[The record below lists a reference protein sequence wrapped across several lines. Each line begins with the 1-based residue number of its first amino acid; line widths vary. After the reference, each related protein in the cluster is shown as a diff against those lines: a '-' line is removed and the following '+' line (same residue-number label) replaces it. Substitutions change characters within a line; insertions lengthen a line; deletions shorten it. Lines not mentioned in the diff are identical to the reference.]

1 MGRSRRLADRFQAGL
16 TMKRITKYSINLGI
30 MGLAT
35 CIGLFLCEL
44 GARIFLNPA
53 DFLSQDPV
61 PDEILGAVLATK
73 GNGYDEWG
81 FRNKRIPTSVELVA
95 IGDSH
100 TFGNCAKM
108 NESWP
113 YVVGRIR
120 GVSVYNMG
128 LGGYGPNQYYHLLKT
143 KALPLKPKTVVCG
156 LYLGD
161 DFENAFRVTYG
172 LEYWSYL
179 RELPA
184 DVSANANIWERQPQ
198 SGWNRKL
205 RTWLSRHS
213 VVYKLVFH
221 GPLLGRIKGNF
232 QIENASRLYDSTA
245 TLIIKEK
252 NITEAFLPKG
262 ILQRLDQEKEGVREG
277 MRITFRL
284 LKEMDQLCRE
294 QNVQFIVAIIPTKET
309 VFSNYLEHDSKQPLR
324 DVIDRL
330 IANERTAREKL
341 FNFLRESDIR
351 YVDTLPALQGS
362 VENELYARTAVD
374 IHPNHNGYKVIAEA
388 ISSAL
393 QTRHATQMS
402 GSRQ

>member
-1 MGRSRRLADRFQAGL
+1 MGGSRRLAQRFQAGL
-16 TMKRITKYSINLGI
+16 TMKKIAKYGINLGVFVVAS
-30 MGLAT
+30 G
-35 CIGLFLCEL
+35 IGLLLCEV
-44 GARIFLNPA
+44 GARVFLNPA

-61 PDEILGAVLATK
+61 PHEILGAVLAAK

-81 FRNKRIPTSVELVA
+81 FRNGAIPKSVDIVA

-100 TFGNCAKM
+100 TFGNYAKM
-108 NESWP
+108 DESWP
-113 YVVGRIR
+113 YVVGRLR
-120 GVSVYNMG
+120 NVKVYNMA

-143 KALPLKPKTVVCG
+143 KALPLKPKTIVCG
-156 LYLGD
+156 LYMGD

-172 LEYWSYL
+172 LDYWSYL

-184 DVSANANIWERQPQ
+184 DVQASANIWERQQQP
-198 SGWNRKL
+198 GWNRKL

-252 NITEAFLPKG
+252 NIAEAFLPKG
-262 ILQRLDQEKEGVREG
+262 ILGRLDQEKEGVREG
-277 MRITFRL
+277 MRITFKL

-294 QNVQFIVAIIPTKET
+294 KNIQFLVAIIPTKEM
-309 VFSNYLEHDSKQPLR
+309 VFSEFLEHDSKQPLR

-330 IANERTAREKL
+330 IANERKAREKL
-341 FNFLRESDIR
+341 FSFLRESNIR
-351 YVDTLPALQGS
+351 HVDTLPALQHS

-374 IHPNHNGYKVIAEA
+374 MHPNHNGYKVIAEA

-393 QTRHATQMS
+393 EAKHATQAANS
-402 GSRQ
+402 TP